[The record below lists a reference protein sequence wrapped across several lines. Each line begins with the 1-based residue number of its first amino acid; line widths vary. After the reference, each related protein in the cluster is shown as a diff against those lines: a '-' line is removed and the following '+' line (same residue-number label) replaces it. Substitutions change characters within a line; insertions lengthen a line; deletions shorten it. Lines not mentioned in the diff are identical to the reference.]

1 MYSVPEARGTQLTKT
16 MKKLLIYGLA
26 MMIATMCFAQKDV
39 TKFLGIPVDGTKSA
53 MIQKLKAKGFTYNQ
67 RLDCLE
73 GEFNGRAV
81 RVLVVTNNDKVYR
94 IMVSD
99 AYGVDEYSIKI
110 RFNTLCRQ
118 FTNNG
123 KYYSPTES
131 QEIDDSENISYEM
144 TVHKKRYE
152 AAFSQTGNATSLEDC
167 LATYAL
173 EHGSMT
179 QEEWNNLSE
188 SERIELMKIIITE
201 VGKDDITK
209 YCSERLNYKSVWF
222 MIDEDY
228 GEYRIIMY
236 YDNGYNQANGE
247 DL

>member
-1 MYSVPEARGTQLTKT
+1 

-73 GEFNGRAV
+73 GEFNGREV
-81 RVLVVTNNDKVYR
+81 RVHVVTNNNRVYR
-94 IMVSD
+94 IMVAD
-99 AYGVDEYSIKI
+99 AYGVDETAIKI

-118 FTNNG
+118 FKNNG
-123 KYYSPTES
+123 KYLPATIVEN
-131 QEIDDSENISYEM
+131 QEIGEDEDISYEM
-144 TVHKKRYE
+144 SVNKKRYQASFGQINNE
-152 AAFSQTGNATSLEDC
+152 IDTVALADYFYKKATELYSEEELSNLTEEQISD
-167 LATYAL
+167 LKVKIAL
-173 EHGSMT
+173 QYTFEIM
-179 QEEWNNLSE
+179 E
-188 SERIELMKIIITE
+188 K
-201 VGKDDITK
+201 
-209 YCSERLNYKSVWF
+209 KSVWF
-222 MIDEDY
+222 MIDGTY
-228 GEYRIIMY
+228 GNYRILMY